1 MGRMLGKRKGAVGEI
16 AVVGVRTRARAALAM
31 AEATSSVSSSPTK
44 KIRKVSATT
53 TTTNYDV
60 HELKRRRR
68 ATVAPET
75 SASCRLEENA
85 VVVVQTAANCS
96 TTGELCSDFPASCS
110 SSNDASS
117 ACEVVKNRLEIIPD
131 PEAETAETSPRCFD
145 YHRTARREKNP
156 GVAKSDDQDS
166 PPRRPDAKS
175 TVQIKMP
182 SDSEIEDFFTA
193 AEKDLQKRFTDKYN
207 FDIVKDVP
215 LEGRYEWVPINP

>member
-1 MGRMLGKRKGAVGEI
+1 MGRMLGKCKGAVGEI
-16 AVVGVRTRARAALAM
+16 AAVGVRTRARAALAM
-31 AEATSSVSSSPTK
+31 AEATSSVSSSPAK
-44 KIRKVSATT
+44 KIRKVSPTT
-53 TTTNYDV
+53 TTTKYDV

-68 ATVAPET
+68 ARVAPEN
-75 SASCRLEENA
+75 SASCRLEEDA

-96 TTGELCSDFPASCS
+96 TTGELCSDFPASCC

-117 ACEVVKNRLEIIPD
+117 SYEVVKKRLEIIPD
-131 PEAETAETSPRCFD
+131 PEAESAETSPRCFD
-145 YHRTARREKNP
+145 YHRTARREKRP